1 MYIVYWINW
10 KNNNANRIFCYLC
23 IYLARNITNNKL
35 TYEDFFGTV
44 QCILVGMA
52 GNMTLNAL
60 RLPGGAHGKTM
71 CSTLSCFWFN
81 GDNLWKHSRV
91 KILEISWCLTFLWC
105 CYQSWLLIFYPLPS
119 HKSFWRVELASL
131 LLNFRL

>member
-10 KNNNANRIFCYLC
+10 KNNNTNRIFCYLC

-35 TYEDFFGTV
+35 TYEDLFGTV
-44 QCILVGMA
+44 QCIMVGMA

-60 RLPGGAHGKTM
+60 KLPGGAHGNTM

-81 GDNLWKHSRV
+81 GDNL
-91 KILEISWCLTFLWC
+91 
-105 CYQSWLLIFYPLPS
+105 
-119 HKSFWRVELASL
+119 
-131 LLNFRL
+131 